1 MQITNEGSD
10 SQKPL
15 GRRERRSQETR
26 EKIYWSALDLFSRQ
40 GFSATTIDAIAKDAD
55 IGKGTFFNYFENK
68 ESVLLEYRERQ
79 MGKVKTFVAEN
90 INSEEPLR
98 GLIYK
103 LAVTM
108 TEEQQ
113 KSHILFQSFMIA
125 IFSNEAIKS
134 KMSEALSRSREL
146 LALLFEKR
154 QQAGEIRTDLPA
166 IEISCSFQR
175 VLFGT
180 TTVWSLNPERALEYH
195 LNDMVSIFVKG
206 IQAG

>member
-1 MQITNEGSD
+1 
-10 SQKPL
+10 
-15 GRRERRSQETR
+15 
-26 EKIYWSALDLFSRQ
+26 
-40 GFSATTIDAIAKDAD
+40 
-55 IGKGTFFNYFENK
+55 
-68 ESVLLEYRERQ
+68 

-98 GLIYK
+98 DIIYK